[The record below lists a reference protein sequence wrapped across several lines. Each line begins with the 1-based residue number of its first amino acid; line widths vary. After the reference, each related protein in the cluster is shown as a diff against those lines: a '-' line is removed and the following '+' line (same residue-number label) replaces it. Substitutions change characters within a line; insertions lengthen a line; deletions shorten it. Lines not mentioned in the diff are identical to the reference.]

1 MSYQNNYFHK
11 LRGAAGIASLTL
23 LGLSGSAHA
32 SLGGAPGGT
41 GLTRVA
47 ALHSAPETETSQA
60 QPYSTQNSI
69 TDGGTTVREYIDRDG
84 GVFAVT
90 WKGPFMPNLSVLLGE
105 YFAQYT
111 DTSASQ
117 PPTHSM
123 RFVHNENLVVQSTG
137 RMHAFSGIAYLPQ
150 KLPAGVTADSLK

>member
-1 MSYQNNYFHK
+1 MMIVAMSYQNNYFHK

-32 SLGGAPGGT
+32 SLGG
-41 GLTRVA
+41 